1 MSERHPE
8 LEPDP
13 FDEAPMPGERRR
25 KMLRVAVLVA
35 LAAMVLPLVLSSVAV
50 AHSSAERTCAAVV
63 AAYDTDA
70 AGGRVAF
77 EFFGPG
83 GPGWLCYE
91 VRDDGGSR
99 LVANLGI
106 MPSGP
111 RPAPTGVRT

>member
-25 KMLRVAVLVA
+25 RVLRIAVLVA
-35 LAAMVLPLVLSSVAV
+35 LAALVMPLVLSSVAV
-50 AHSSAERTCAAVV
+50 AHSSAERTCAVVV

-70 AGGRVAF
+70 AGGRVSFDLFA
-77 EFFGPG
+77 PG

-91 VRDDGGSR
+91 VRDDGGVR

-106 MPSGP
+106 IPTAP
-111 RPAPTGVRT
+111 RFEPIGVHT

>member
-13 FDEAPMPGERRR
+13 FDEVPMPGERRR
-25 KMLRVAVLVA
+25 RMLRIAVLVA

-50 AHSSAERTCAAVV
+50 ARSAAERTCVDVV
-63 AAYDTDA
+63 TAFDTDA

-77 EFFGPG
+77 DLFGPG

-91 VRDDGGSR
+91 VLDDGGTR
-99 LVANLGI
+99 LVANLGVF
-106 MPSGP
+106 PSGP
-111 RPAPTGVRT
+111 QPAVPGVRT